1 MAEQAYAYVTL
12 IPVAKGFQKEIANQL
27 DGVGGVGGSAGKQA
41 GAGFS
46 KGFGGALKGVL
57 GPIAATLSTVAIGSF
72 VKDAVGA
79 ASSLSAEYEGVNQIF
94 GAAAKSVQDF
104 ASNAAFSVG
113 VTETAAL
120 QAAKGFGVFAGA
132 AGLAGQDAAGFSTAL
147 VQAAGD
153 LASFND
159 VPVEETL
166 AAIKSGLQGQGEPL
180 SKYGILMNEA
190 TLKEEAFRQGII
202 DTTDQALTPQQRVLA
217 ANALILGNMGA
228 AQGDFVNYQTTFGN
242 ALKTTT
248 ALFDEMKAEL
258 GEALIPA
265 LEELLPAL
273 QPMIETVTP
282 ILIKLFQALV
292 PIIGTLADNLTP
304 LLNAF
309 LPLVDVIVLIVDA
322 AGEILAQVLPLL
334 IDVFAALTP
343 VILQVVEAFLPLI
356 MNLLPPLI
364 KLFEAIMPIVMIIVE
379 YLTNY
384 LIPILEDLGKFIGF
398 TLIGVIEALTEG
410 FSFLESVLG
419 PLWAKVK
426 PILDGIMWF
435 MGIEPGQLEKEI
447 KITVDD
453 TELRKFDNVQF
464 TGSGGTL
471 EFLQGMGMGGVSQGP
486 LITGG
491 GVGGG
496 GENLQDAAR
505 QAIKDARAGI
515 RTARSEY
522 RAAVRE
528 ARANYRVV
536 TAEIEESYQS
546 AIADATTTRD
556 ANLAEALKSHTL
568 RLADINKDF
577 AKRQEDII
585 TQSMNR
591 LRDAYKGAVE
601 INVASIFNSDV
612 VAGSIDGTIE
622 MMRKRLLD
630 ARQLVANAAALQAAG
645 FSQTFIEQV
654 VAAGPELGNE
664 LATSILNS
672 SPEQKAEMRSLFD
685 SIETEASH
693 GMDSLA
699 ETLYEKNGLATE
711 ELRNLYAQNQ
721 VDLANALA
729 EQEALYAEEMTNILA
744 IFDESVLAA
753 KETRDDALAD
763 AKKDLTNALA
773 DANKQFVDDIT
784 QIEKTFEDKISG
796 MRGQVG
802 SLASQIANLETQ
814 LSNLLTGANANTGTS
829 APNVALAKGGLVTKP
844 TTALIGE
851 AGPEVVIPLDRF
863 ESMMSMMSMNQP
875 GGALNYYAA
884 PNTSLDSEQE
894 LFTAMKRAKVVVGW

>member
-27 DGVGGVGGSAGKQA
+27 DGVGGVGGDAGKKAGTGFKDSFSKVIKVGLGAAVA
-41 GAGFS
+41 GAV
-46 KGFGGALKGVL
+46 GGAV
-57 GPIAATLSTVAIGSF
+57 IGKFMADVTTS
-72 VKDAVGA
+72 
-79 ASSLSAEYEGVNQIF
+79 ASSLAAEFEGVNQVF
-94 GAAAKSVQDF
+94 GSAAKSVQDF
-104 ASNAAFSVG
+104 AAQAAYSVG
-113 VTETAAL
+113 LTETAAL
-120 QAAKGFGVFAGA
+120 QASKGFGVFASA
-132 AGLAGQDAAGFSTAL
+132 AGLAGQDAASFATNL

-153 LASFND
+153 MASFND
-159 VPVEETL
+159 VPVEEAL
-166 AAIKSGLQGQGEPL
+166 DAIKSGLQGQGEPL
-180 SKYGILMNEA
+180 AKYGILMNEN
-190 TLKEEAFRQGII
+190 TLKAAAMKAEII
-202 DTTDQALTPQQRVLA
+202 ESTDEALTPQQRVLA
-217 ANALILGNMGA
+217 ANALLFEELGVQ
-228 AQGDFVNYQTTFGN
+228 QGDFVNYQDTFGN
-242 ALKTTT
+242 KLKTVTSLLSQMQT
-248 ALFDEMKAEL
+248 
-258 GEALIPA
+258 GIG
-265 LEELLPAL
+265 EELLPEAERML
-273 QPMIETVTP
+273 NIFEADIIP
-282 ILIKLFQALV
+282 IFAEV
-292 PIIGTLADNLTP
+292 AEDVGP
-304 LLNAF
+304 LLASWMSS
-309 LPLVDVIVLIVDA
+309 
-322 AGEILAQVLPLL
+322 
-334 IDVFAALTP
+334 FAD
-343 VILQVVEAFLPLI
+343 
-356 MNLLPPLI
+356 
-364 KLFEAIMPIVMIIVE
+364 
-379 YLTNY
+379 
-384 LIPILEDLGKFIGF
+384 ILEDAGDPSTFLGQAVIELKEAFSLLSEVLTPTNESIDGTSDSLGSLA
-398 TLIGVIEALTEG
+398 TLISFVTVTLSSLIAFFDTIGPAFQKLMEG
-410 FSFLESVLG
+410 DFAAFLSWLESDPIEWRRLNMEVNYTETGDIPNFG
-419 PLWAKVK
+419 P
-426 PILDGIMWF
+426 M
-435 MGIEPGQLEKEI
+435 
-447 KITVDD
+447 
-453 TELRKFDNVQF
+453 
-464 TGSGGTL
+464 TGTGGTL

-491 GVGGG
+491 GGGGGGG

-585 TQSMNR
+585 TQSMDR

-729 EQEALYAEEMTNILA
+729 DQEALYAEEMTNILA